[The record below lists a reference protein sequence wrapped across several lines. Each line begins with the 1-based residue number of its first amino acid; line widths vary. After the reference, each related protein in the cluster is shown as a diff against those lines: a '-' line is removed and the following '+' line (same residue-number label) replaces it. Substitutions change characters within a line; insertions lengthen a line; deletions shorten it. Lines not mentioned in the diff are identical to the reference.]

1 MRWRPAGLWRN
12 RDFTKLWTAQTI
24 SKFGSH
30 VGGAAVAF
38 TAILNLKATPAQM
51 GLLGAIGS
59 APVLV
64 IGLFAGV
71 WVDRLRRRP
80 ILVAADAGRA
90 ALLVTIPAAV
100 FLGQLRIEQLYLV
113 AALVGV
119 LTVFFGVADVSA
131 LPALVPREQL
141 VEANSKLGA
150 SDSVAEIGGQALG
163 GTLVQWLGAPVAI
176 FLDALSFLLSAL
188 FIGLIRT
195 PEPPPVPKHE
205 RERVWPAIVEGLRV
219 VWGAPTLRSLT
230 ISMAVSSFFGNF
242 IGTLYGLYLI
252 RELGLT
258 PALVGLSVSLGGVGS
273 FAAAFL
279 VGPVTRRFGVGAT
292 LIGARLVSD
301 AIRFAL
307 PFAGG
312 PRPVILLLIMGSQL
326 LGDVAFT
333 TAMIGEVSVRQA
345 MVPHRFLGRANAS
358 MEFFTGGVGP
368 LGALVGGVLGQLLG
382 MRLTLLI
389 SCLGILLASLG
400 LLLSPLRALRE
411 LTAPEAEPGRV

>member
-1 MRWRPAGLWRN
+1 
-12 RDFTKLWTAQTI
+12 
-24 SKFGSH
+24 
-30 VGGAAVAF
+30 
-38 TAILNLKATPAQM
+38 
-51 GLLGAIGS
+51 
-59 APVLV
+59 
-64 IGLFAGV
+64 
-71 WVDRLRRRP
+71 
-80 ILVAADAGRA
+80 
-90 ALLVTIPAAV
+90 
-100 FLGQLRIEQLYLV
+100 
-113 AALVGV
+113 
-119 LTVFFGVADVSA
+119 
-131 LPALVPREQL
+131 
-141 VEANSKLGA
+141 
-150 SDSVAEIGGQALG
+150 
-163 GTLVQWLGAPVAI
+163 
-176 FLDALSFLLSAL
+176 
-188 FIGLIRT
+188 
-195 PEPPPVPKHE
+195 
-205 RERVWPAIVEGLRV
+205 
-219 VWGAPTLRSLT
+219 
-230 ISMAVSSFFGNF
+230 
-242 IGTLYGLYLI
+242 
-252 RELGLT
+252 
-258 PALVGLSVSLGGVGS
+258 VGLSVSLGGVGS